1 MLKGIDVSSHN
12 GDINWGVVKSQ
23 IDFAII
29 RLGYGDNVERQDDS
43 YFIKNVNG
51 CINNNIPFGVYIY
64 SYALNL
70 GGSESIQSEI
80 DHTKRMLS
88 KISQKPFCVYID
100 MEDDSTIKLGK
111 TLLTNFALEYCKQI
125 TQAGYKAGVYANEN
139 WFKNYLNCSTIAS
152 YGYSIWCAKY
162 SSYKPVISSN
172 YDIWQYTSE
181 GRLNGINTVV
191 DMNNMYNNII
201 DYKPTPKP
209 IDTKVN
215 VYYRVKTQKHGW
227 LSEVKNLDDYAGWQ
241 NSPITGVAIKVDK
254 GSIWYQVHIKEQ
266 KDENGNIIVKGRWLG
281 EITKY
286 DIDDYISGWAGNNK
300 PIDAIRVFYNTPSNI
315 RPYKKAK
322 YKVNNY
328 SWQYDNETKNGQDS
342 YAGSFGVTATKFQIE
357 IV

>member
-12 GDINWGVVKSQ
+12 GEINWNIVKSQ

-80 DHTKRMLS
+80 EHTKRMLS

-111 TLLTNFALEYCKQI
+111 TMLTNFALEYCKQI
-125 TQAGYKAGVYANEN
+125 AQAGYKAGVYANEN
-139 WFKNYLNCSTIAS
+139 WFKNYLQVSTIAS

-162 SSYKPVISSN
+162 SSNKPVISSN

-201 DYKPTPKP
+201 GNQLQLTPSNE
-209 IDTKVN
+209 VN

-227 LSEVKNLDDYAGWQ
+227 LSEVKNLNDYAGWE

-254 GSIWYQVHIKEQ
+254 GSIRYRVHIKGG
-266 KDENGNIIVKGRWLG
+266 KWLPYVTG
-281 EITKY
+281 Y
-286 DIDDYISGWAGNNK
+286 DINNMANGWAGNNLA
-300 PIDAIRVFYNTPSNI
+300 IDLIEAYYYTPSNI
-315 RPYKKAK
+315 RPYKKIK
-322 YKVNNY
+322 YRVNGLP
-328 SWQYDNETKNGQDS
+328 WQYDNEKTKGQDG
-342 YAGSFGVTATKFQIE
+342 YAGIIGKNITKLEMIIE
-357 IV
+357 